1 MRVLSREPTH
11 RRALALMWLDG
22 GVRWSVHDEHR
33 QYDLGNTVLELLV
46 LQPRPAEQDLTILA
60 HVIDALK
67 RVDHGT
73 FGRCVVD
80 GEQIYEETA
89 ECLWT

>member
-1 MRVLSREPTH
+1 
-11 RRALALMWLDG
+11 
-22 GVRWSVHDEHR
+22 
-33 QYDLGNTVLELLV
+33 
-46 LQPRPAEQDLTILA
+46 LTILA
-60 HVIDALK
+60 QVIDALK
-67 RVDHGT
+67 RVDYGT